1 MNTFTSKLLT
11 WYAGHKRNLPWRH
24 TKDPYT
30 VWLSEVILQQTRVAQ
45 GLPYYKR
52 FLKHF
57 PTVQDLANAS
67 EDEVLKLWQGLGYYT
82 RARNLHRT
90 AKEVTNLHKGAF
102 PNTYDKL
109 IALPGIGSYTASAVA
124 SICFDAPT
132 AVVDG
137 NVYRVLARYFDEQT
151 PINQPKGV
159 RLFRELAQ
167 SLMDAKNPGIYN
179 QAIMEFGAIQC
190 TPKQPLCTNCPLSDT
205 CQSRAN
211 DTIAMRPQKIK
222 SKAAKNRFFHYL
234 VPLDSNQNTLLYKRE
249 GKDIW
254 HGLYEFPLLE
264 ADQLLDE
271 KALKSHPKLP
281 DWAATARWI
290 KFEDEVI
297 KHKLSHQTLH
307 THFWILEGVEQKL
320 PTQWSDVQNVGVPRL
335 IERFLQKF
343 NR

>member
-67 EDEVLKLWQGLGYYT
+67 EDEVLKLWQGLVYYT
-82 RARNLHRT
+82 RARNLLRT

-109 IALPGIGSYTASAVA
+109 IALPGIGPYTASAVA

-159 RLFRELAQ
+159 RLFSE
-167 SLMDAKNPGIYN
+167 
-179 QAIMEFGAIQC
+179 
-190 TPKQPLCTNCPLSDT
+190 
-205 CQSRAN
+205 
-211 DTIAMRPQKIK
+211 
-222 SKAAKNRFFHYL
+222 
-234 VPLDSNQNTLLYKRE
+234 
-249 GKDIW
+249 
-254 HGLYEFPLLE
+254 
-264 ADQLLDE
+264 
-271 KALKSHPKLP
+271 
-281 DWAATARWI
+281 
-290 KFEDEVI
+290 
-297 KHKLSHQTLH
+297 
-307 THFWILEGVEQKL
+307 
-320 PTQWSDVQNVGVPRL
+320 
-335 IERFLQKF
+335 
-343 NR
+343 